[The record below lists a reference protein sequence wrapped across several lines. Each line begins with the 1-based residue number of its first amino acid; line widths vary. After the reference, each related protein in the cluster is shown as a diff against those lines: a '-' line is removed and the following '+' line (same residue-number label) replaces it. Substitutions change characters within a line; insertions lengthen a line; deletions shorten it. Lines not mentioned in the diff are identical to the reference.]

1 MTNINNDTM
10 KRLLEK
16 IINKTLETKEFSKIQ
31 KVDVY
36 YVFGS
41 KVKTAFCDWVYG
53 MKIYSKVEPIDNF
66 TISSLQ
72 RKIQMNVD
80 KVLKIKV
87 CCTDVIKEIL

>member
-16 IINKTLETKEFSKIQ
+16 IINKTLETKEFSKIR

-41 KVKTAFCDWVYG
+41 KVKAAFCDWVYG
-53 MKIYSKVEPIDNF
+53 MKIYSKGPTDNF
-66 TISSLQ
+66 TITSLQ

-80 KVLKIKV
+80 KVLKVKV
-87 CCTDVIKEIL
+87 CCTDVQKDLS